1 MESLTKLAIPI
12 YQKLG
17 KQYPN
22 LTERLEATKQYIL
35 NEITNWTIKGLTQNK
50 NYFFK
55 PNEFNGTE
63 DSTPFEI
70 RLVYIPDYD
79 IYQLKFG
86 NLNATSEDERY
97 KWSKDDPFKLSK
109 ALFFQNVITN
119 KIIPLLKS
127 GDIRSIEFMPH
138 DEDEL
143 GDDRLSY
150 FRNIFDKLGKN
161 EFKWNGPDNEGRY
174 YISSKK
180 TNV

>member
-1 MESLTKLAIPI
+1 MESLTKLSIPI

-22 LTERLEATKQYIL
+22 LNERYKSTKQYIL
-35 NEITNWTIKGLTQNK
+35 NEITRWGVKELIQNK

-55 PNEFNGTE
+55 PNEFNGNE
-63 DSTPFEI
+63 DSTPFEV

-79 IYQLKFG
+79 MYQLKFG
-86 NLNATSEDERY
+86 NLNATSEEEMYRWD
-97 KWSKDDPFKLSK
+97 KNDPFRLQK
-109 ALFFQNVITN
+109 ALFLQTVITN

-127 GDIRSIEFMPH
+127 KEVRSIEFMPH

-150 FRNIFDKLGKN
+150 FRNIFDKLGKD
-161 EFKWNGPDNEGRY
+161 EYKWSGPDNEGRY
-174 YISSKK
+174 YISNKLK
-180 TNV
+180 